1 MKRHLVEKL
10 GIVLILGLGALL
22 IAPVRYALLGLV
34 KHERFYKRRPTSYWL
49 KLLNDDEARYRQW
62 AAQNLGEMGAEPGVI
77 TALIAALKDRDIEV
91 HRMAVASLGTFG
103 PAAKEAVPALN
114 KTLRNADI
122 EDREVIE
129 EALAKID
136 PKPVP
141 KAGVEPEP

>member
-1 MKRHLVEKL
+1 MKRHLVDRL

-22 IAPVRYALLGLV
+22 IAPVRYALLGLI

-62 AAQNLGEMGAEPGVI
+62 AAHNLGELGAEPGVV

-91 HRMAVASLGTFG
+91 HRMAVVTLGTLG
-103 PAAKEAVPALN
+103 PAAREAVPALN
-114 KTLRNADI
+114 KTLPNADI
-122 EDREVIE
+122 EDREVVE